1 MNYLLAAATGRPLCP
16 AHAARR
22 RKARTS
28 LTLRPALTSQAA
40 EHSWLCDDCDLYG
53 PPLVASIRVA
63 GEAHCVQD
71 DDGNLVDEIV
81 ATEQCDSCGSTR
93 DDGSQAPLVLGA
105 SKGSACYICD
115 QCGAEYRMGRISDE
129 ETVF

>member
-1 MNYLLAAATGRPLCP
+1 MNYLLTDTGRLLCP
-16 AHAARR
+16 AHAARW
-22 RKARTS
+22 RKAHPS
-28 LTLRPALTSQAA
+28 LTLQPD
-40 EHSWLCDDCDLYG
+40 EYGWLCDDCDLYG

-63 GEAHCVQD
+63 GVAHCVQD
-71 DDGNLVDEIV
+71 DEGNLVDEIV

-105 SKGSACYICD
+105 SGGSACYICD
-115 QCGAEYRMGRISDE
+115 RCGAEHRIRRTSDE